1 MRLLRY
7 LPRYHRKYRHFGR
20 LVTDGGGSERMVP
33 IGAVADE
40 FNPSLRAT
48 HHRRLGCSRRCRT
61 TINSFSSIAMRLISC
76 PSFRPRM
83 S

>member
-7 LPRYHRKYRHFGR
+7 LSRYHRKYRHFGR

-48 HHRRLGCSRRCRT
+48 HHGRFGL
-61 TINSFSSIAMRLISC
+61 FSPLPDDHRLI
-76 PSFRPRM
+76 FVNRDETD
-83 S
+83 

>member
-40 FNPSLRAT
+40 FNRAT
-48 HHRRLGCSRRCRT
+48 HHGRFGL
-61 TINSFSSIAMRLISC
+61 FSPLPDDHRLI
-76 PSFRPRM
+76 FVNRDETD
-83 S
+83 